1 MKHMFAG
8 RPVLESSEEP
18 ISLKEKPVISVII
31 PAFNEAKSITQV
43 IAEIPDELVHEIIVV
58 NNASTDKTEH
68 NARKAGATVLK
79 EEKKGYGYACL
90 KGIDYLKK
98 TNPDTDIVVF
108 LDADYSDS
116 PAEMDKLVQPIISN
130 DFDLVI
136 GSRAL
141 GDRETGAMTPQQIF
155 GNWLA
160 TRLLRLFYNAYF
172 TDLGPFRAIKF
183 QQLLAINMQDT
194 TFGWTVEMQVKAA
207 KHNLSFTEVPVS
219 YKKRIGV
226 SKISGTISGTV
237 KAGYKILYTIFKYL

>member
-1 MKHMFAG
+1 MKNLFAG
-8 RPVLESSEEP
+8 RPVLENSEEP
-18 ISLKEKPVISVII
+18 ISLKDKPVISVII
-31 PAFNEAKSITQV
+31 PAFNEADSVTQV
-43 IAEIPDELVHEIIVV
+43 ISEIPDELVHEIIVV
-58 NNASTDKTEH
+58 NNASTDKTEQ

-116 PAEMDKLVQPIISN
+116 PAEMDKLVQPIIE
-130 DFDLVI
+130 DDIDLVI

-160 TRLLRLFYNAYF
+160 TRLLRLLYDAYF

-183 QQLLAINMQDT
+183 QKLLAINMQDT

-207 KHNLSFTEVPVS
+207 KHNLSFREVPVS

-226 SKISGTISGTV
+226 SKISGTVSGTI